1 MLARGRPV
9 PAAAIRVDAEAC
21 APGDPVALAALD
33 LIDRGIVV
41 TDSAARIRIANDF
54 ARRIAARV
62 DALSFLDGRVSFLAA
77 HLEGEFER
85 FRRAVRSW
93 LPARAPSP
101 RWIFSALRASGEP
114 DYRISM
120 HALKDEAAPHDACIF
135 ISVHDTHASQHV
147 DAKTLRQLYGLTP
160 MQAAIAAALFEGFAV
175 EQLVDRLRISEN
187 TVRTHLKGVFKKCD
201 VRSQAELLRLLA
213 LGPRGI
219 T

>member
-1 MLARGRPV
+1 MLAQGDPT
-9 PAAAIRVDAEAC
+9 PD
-21 APGDPVALAALD
+21 DPVALAALD

-41 TDSAARIRIANDF
+41 TDSTARIRIANDF

-77 HLEGEFER
+77 HLEREFER
-85 FRRAVRSW
+85 FRRAVHAW

-101 RWIFSALRASGEP
+101 RWTFSALRASGEP

-120 HALKDEAAPHDACIF
+120 HALKDATTDDACIF
-135 ISVHDTHASQHV
+135 ISVHDTHAQRV
-147 DAKTLRQLYGLTP
+147 DTRTLTQLYGLTP
-160 MQAAIAAALFEGFAV
+160 MQADIAAALFAGLAV
-175 EQLVDRLRISEN
+175 EQVVDHLRISEN
-187 TVRTHLKGVFKKCD
+187 TVRSHLKGVFKKCD

-213 LGPRGI
+213 LGPRGF